1 MFAVIESGGKQ
12 IKAVPGQCID
22 IEKLPQNKG
31 EKVLFDNVL
40 MLVTGK
46 DSKIGNPYIKGA
58 SVKGHLV
65 EQAKD
70 DKVIVYKMRPK
81 KGTRKKQGHR
91 QLFTRVQIQSI
102 ELDGKAVAT
111 AEEIQPK
118 KVKAKKNWNPT
129 GPICATL
136 SAMKSVNTFT
146 RKPNADLWFCRW

>member
-1 MFAVIESGGKQ
+1 MYAILETGGKQ
-12 IKAVPGQCID
+12 IKAIPGQNID

-31 EKVLFDNVL
+31 EKVSLNNVL

-46 DSKIGNPYIKGA
+46 DSKMGNPYIKGA

-91 QLFTRVQIQSI
+91 QWYSRVFVESI
-102 ELDGKAVAT
+102 ELDGKSIAT
-111 AEEIQPK
+111 AEKTAGKGLINQTSTKKKEESKTEITTEEKSTKRK
-118 KVKAKKNWNPT
+118 KVKK
-129 GPICATL
+129 
-136 SAMKSVNTFT
+136 
-146 RKPNADLWFCRW
+146 D

>member
-12 IKAVPGQCID
+12 IKAVPGQYID

-102 ELDGKAVAT
+102 ELDGKTIAA
-111 AEEIQPK
+111 AEK
-118 KVKAKKNWNPT
+118 KGKKQE
-129 GPICATL
+129 G
-136 SAMKSVNTFT
+136 
-146 RKPNADLWFCRW
+146 